1 MSKGVQ
7 EDIEPEQ
14 GNVPA
19 VKVKAIGMVG
29 TVGVVGAM
37 GMAGT
42 SSQDGVGSQNWFGI
56 KILFQP

>member
-42 SSQDGVGSQNWFGI
+42 SSQDGVGSQN
-56 KILFQP
+56 